1 MSRLR
6 MLAGVFSQD
15 RCRMHSR
22 ETSPPQNAGVFRPVL
37 LAVCL
42 LLAGCSAWLTPA
54 TVRPDAQVPPTW
66 PTYPPLVPG
75 ADVGADGAGW
85 RSVIVDERLRQL
97 VGLALANNRD
107 LRIAALNIEKSRA
120 QVGIRRGSLFPAIA
134 ATATGT
140 HVRSPDDPPG
150 SAGPARISH
159 HYNAGL
165 GFSSYELDVFGRLRS
180 QMDEAQET
188 WLQQVETRQAVQI
201 SLIAEVIGGY
211 LTLAADRERL
221 QLARD
226 TWGSL
231 RESYRLIERRHAL
244 GIASQLDLS
253 AAAGEVEA
261 ARDDLAALSARVAQD
276 ENALAVLVGTSV
288 PAALLP
294 ADGLLAAGPALRE
307 VPAGMSSAVLLRRPD
322 LRADEHALRAANAA
336 IGAAR
341 AAFFPGITLT
351 ASAGSASADLNRLFG
366 GGSGVWN
373 FVPQI
378 NLPIFSGGALQAS
391 LDAARVSRDI
401 HVAAYEKDIQTAF
414 REVADALAQRS
425 GLNDRLSAQQA
436 RTEASARAYRL
447 ATVRYRSGIDSY
459 LSLLVYQRTF
469 YAAQQSLIGIR
480 LAQQVNRATLFKVL
494 GGGERE

>member
-1 MSRLR
+1 
-6 MLAGVFSQD
+6 
-15 RCRMHSR
+15 MHSR
-22 ETSPPQNAGVFRPVL
+22 ETSHPQHTGAFRPVL

-42 LLAGCSAWLTPA
+42 LLGGCSAWLTPA
-54 TVRPDAQVPPTW
+54 AVRPDAQVPQTW
-66 PTYPPLVPG
+66 PTGPAYPALVPA

-120 QVGIRRGSLFPAIA
+120 LAGVRRGSLFPAVS
-134 ATATGT
+134 ATAVGT
-140 HVRSPDDPPG
+140 HARNPDDPSG

-159 HYNAGL
+159 QYTAGL

-180 QMDEAQET
+180 QLDEAQET
-188 WLQQVETRQAVQI
+188 WLQQVEIRQALQI

-226 TWGSL
+226 TWISQ
-231 RESYRLIERRHAL
+231 RESYRLIQRRQAL

-253 AAAGEVEA
+253 AAAGEVDA
-261 ARDDLAALSARVAQD
+261 ARGDLAALTVRVAQD
-276 ENALAVLVGTSV
+276 ENALAVLVGQPV
-288 PAALLP
+288 PALLLP
-294 ADGLLAAGPALRE
+294 ADGVVSAGPVLRD
-307 VPAGMSSAVLLRRPD
+307 VPAGVSSAVLLRRPD
-322 LRADEHALRAANAA
+322 LRADEHALRAANAG

-351 ASAGSASADLNRLFG
+351 AGAGRASADLNRLFG

-378 NLPIFSGGALQAS
+378 SLPIFSGGALQSS
-391 LDAARVSRDI
+391 LEAARVTREM
-401 HVAAYEKDIQTAF
+401 HVAAYEKDIQVAF

-425 GLNDRLSAQQA
+425 GLDEQLSAQQA
-436 RTEASARAYRL
+436 RTDASARAYRL
-447 ATVRYRSGIDSY
+447 ADVRYRNGIDSY

-469 YAAQQSLIGIR
+469 YAAQQSLIGLH
-480 LAQQVNRATLFKVL
+480 LARQVNRATLFKVL
-494 GGGERE
+494 GGGEHA